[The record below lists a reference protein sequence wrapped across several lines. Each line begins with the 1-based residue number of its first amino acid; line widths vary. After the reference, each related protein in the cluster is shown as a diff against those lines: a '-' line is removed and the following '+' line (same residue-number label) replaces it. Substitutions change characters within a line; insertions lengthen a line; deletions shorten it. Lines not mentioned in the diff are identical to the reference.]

1 MMFSS
6 RMGASDRRFDLESGA
21 LLDDNSKSRR
31 KGQSFLTRQF
41 VRLLW
46 SILGAARKRWFTSTL
61 LVWVLF
67 REMFPRGPS
76 SQTPRAP
83 WKMTAG
89 APVPIPRAGTG
100 PETYPYPKALDLVV
114 VCGHAVYRSGD
125 YSRAGEES
133 SWYLED
139 YQKVQGRAE
148 TFLEHA
154 KVGVMEAA
162 NNPKALLVFSG
173 GKTRKSAGSLGEG
186 TSYWEV
192 ARANSWFGKVDTVAT
207 RAFTEDFARDS
218 LENVMFSITRFH
230 ELTGK
235 VPRKLTVVGYEFKR
249 ERFVDLHRA
258 ALRFPRDR
266 FVYVGTGAAGTEER
280 SSASEVDVRAQFR
293 ADPYGCSGELRR
305 KRRARDPFNVGQPY
319 SRTNP
324 ELEPLLSHCG
334 PELFDGKL
342 PWPKTKERS
351 GAVPSGDGGAS
362 SEGKGDEDAE
372 KGEDEGADGES
383 SKQHHS
389 GDDV

>member
-1 MMFSS
+1 MFSS

-89 APVPIPRAGTG
+89 ALVPIPRAGTG
-100 PETYPYPKALDLVV
+100 PETYPYPSALDLVV

-342 PWPKTKERS
+342 PWPRTKERP

>member
-1 MMFSS
+1 
-6 RMGASDRRFDLESGA
+6 
-21 LLDDNSKSRR
+21 
-31 KGQSFLTRQF
+31 
-41 VRLLW
+41 
-46 SILGAARKRWFTSTL
+46 
-61 LVWVLF
+61 
-67 REMFPRGPS
+67 
-76 SQTPRAP
+76 
-83 WKMTAG
+83 MTAG

-100 PETYPYPKALDLVV
+100 PETYPYPSALDLVV

-192 ARANSWFGKVDTVAT
+192 ARANSWFGKADTVAT

-342 PWPKTKERS
+342 PWPKTKERP

>member
-1 MMFSS
+1 MFSS

-100 PETYPYPKALDLVV
+100 PETYPYPSALDLVV

-139 YQKVQGRAE
+139 YQKVQGRAG

-342 PWPKTKERS
+342 PWPKTKERP

>member
-1 MMFSS
+1 MFSS

-100 PETYPYPKALDLVV
+100 PETYPYPSALDLVV

-139 YQKVQGRAE
+139 YQKVQGRAG

-192 ARANSWFGKVDTVAT
+192 ARANSWFGKADTVAP

-293 ADPYGCSGELRR
+293 ADPYGCSGELKR

-334 PELFDGKL
+334 PGLFDGKL
-342 PWPKTKERS
+342 PWPKTKERP

-362 SEGKGDEDAE
+362 SEGKGDEHAE

>member
-1 MMFSS
+1 M
-6 RMGASDRRFDLESGA
+6 
-21 LLDDNSKSRR
+21 
-31 KGQSFLTRQF
+31 
-41 VRLLW
+41 LW
-46 SILGAARKRWFTSTL
+46 AILGVARKRWFTSTL
-61 LVWVLF
+61 LVWITF
-67 REMFPRGPS
+67 RELVPRAPS
-76 SQTPRAP
+76 SPTPRAP
-83 WKMTAG
+83 WGMPGSARV
-89 APVPIPRAGTG
+89 PVPGALGG
-100 PETYPYPKALDLVV
+100 LETYPYPSAMDLVV
-114 VCGHAVYRSGD
+114 VCGHAVYTAGD

-139 YQKVQGRAE
+139 YQRVKGRAE
-148 TFLEHA
+148 TFVEHA

-192 ARANSWFGKVDTVAT
+192 ARANRWFGKVDSVAP

-249 ERFVDLHRA
+249 DRFVDLHRA

-280 SSASEVDVRAQFR
+280 SAASEIEVRAQFK
-293 ADPYGCSGELRR
+293 ADPYGCSGELGR
-305 KRRARDPFNVGQPY
+305 KRRERDPFNVGQPY

-324 ELEPLLSHCG
+324 ELAPLLAHCG

-342 PWPKTKERS
+342 PWPKATERV
-351 GAVPSGDGGAS
+351 GDFPSGGEHAS
-362 SEGKGDEDAE
+362 KTGEGNGDAE
-372 KGEDEGADGES
+372 KGEES
-383 SKQHHS
+383 ANAETSNQNHAH
-389 GDDV
+389 DDV

>member
-1 MMFSS
+1 
-6 RMGASDRRFDLESGA
+6 
-21 LLDDNSKSRR
+21 
-31 KGQSFLTRQF
+31 
-41 VRLLW
+41 
-46 SILGAARKRWFTSTL
+46 
-61 LVWVLF
+61 
-67 REMFPRGPS
+67 
-76 SQTPRAP
+76 
-83 WKMTAG
+83 MTAG

-100 PETYPYPKALDLVV
+100 PETYPYPSALDLVV

-192 ARANSWFGKVDTVAT
+192 ARANSWFGKADTVAP

-342 PWPKTKERS
+342 PWPKTKERP

-362 SEGKGDEDAE
+362 SEGKGDEHAE

>member
-1 MMFSS
+1 MFSS
-6 RMGASDRRFDLESGA
+6 QMGASDRRFDLESGA

-100 PETYPYPKALDLVV
+100 PETYPYPSALDLVV

-342 PWPKTKERS
+342 PWPKTKERP